1 MSNFTQEQKAAF
13 LSWKELLQHTEVFSD
28 EEWAWAAAWA
38 GWYACALTYLAPR
51 NELTSPSQVP
61 T

>member
-28 EEWAWAAAWA
+28 EEWAAACA
-38 GWYACALTYLAPR
+38 GWYACALTYLDPR